1 MAEGGQILQIDEGQL
16 GPAGLGRRGG
26 RSHGRWGATGQR
38 ENAEDGRGAEQE
50 VVASASV
57 TFQNRSPPNLQGLE
71 GAAHCTEEDTE
82 AQACSGS
89 GCCPGCFSGSPGDFC

>member
-1 MAEGGQILQIDEGQL
+1 MKDSWGQQDSGGEE
-16 GPAGLGRRGG
+16 AGARGRR
-26 RSHGRWGATGQR
+26 GATGQR
-38 ENAEDGRGAEQE
+38 ESAEGGRGAEQE

-71 GAAHCTEEDTE
+71 GAAHCAEEDTE